1 MKLILA
7 TSKNGAIGNNNQLLF
22 KQSNDLQ
29 RFKKLTTDNVVIMG
43 RKTFESLGSKP
54 LPNRIN
60 IVISRNIANL
70 EHLQL
75 KHDNLF
81 IVDTIAKAI
90 DISEV
95 YYPTKEIFVIG
106 GAEIYKQ
113 TIPLC
118 TKVYLT
124 LIETVVEEFDS
135 EIDLDLLFNDKFKQT
150 VVGKGI
156 ADEKNEFDYV
166 YFELDRI

>member
-1 MKLILA
+1 MLIQDHEIPYFLTIFSKL
-7 TSKNGAIGNNNQLLF
+7 
-22 KQSNDLQ
+22 
-29 RFKKLTTDNVVIMG
+29 
-43 RKTFESLGSKP
+43 
-54 LPNRIN
+54 
-60 IVISRNIANL
+60 
-70 EHLQL
+70 LQL
-75 KHDNLF
+75 Q
-81 IVDTIAKAI
+81 
-90 DISEV
+90 
-95 YYPTKEIFVIG
+95 P
-106 GAEIYKQ
+106 AEIYKQ